1 MPLLSFWHDLC
12 LFRNMKNI
20 NLHKHKIFRKTKDVL
35 FFDIT
40 MPKSNAS
47 DLVIHDSAAV
57 SPPDDSLGN
66 KQFYIH
72 YHQVDNNRVV
82 HGSRTFELINFD
94 WDRPYQIVKLDRNS
108 GALKI
113 PKKTYHR
120 SVSCDDG
127 SIVINQ
133 SERDDLFQ
141 AKKEFKP
148 VSIAKNKKLAYILKT
163 VKPIIIKI

>member
-12 LFRNMKNI
+12 LLIDMKNI
-20 NLHKHKIFRKTKDVL
+20 NLHKHKVFRKTKDVL

-40 MPKSNAS
+40 MPGSNAS
-47 DLVIHDSAAV
+47 DLVIHDSSAV

-82 HGSRTFELINFD
+82 HGSRTFELINFE
-94 WDRPYQIVKLDRNS
+94 WDRPYQIVKLDRDS

-141 AKKEFKP
+141 AKKEFIP
-148 VSIAKNKKLAYILKT
+148 VSTAKNKKLAHILKT
-163 VKPIIIKI
+163 VKPVIIKI

>member
-1 MPLLSFWHDLC
+1 MPLSSFWHDLC
-12 LFRNMKNI
+12 CLINVKNI

-47 DLVIHDSAAV
+47 DLVIHDSSAV

-82 HGSRTFELINFD
+82 HGSRTFELINFE
-94 WDRPYQIVKLDRNS
+94 WDKPYQIVKLDRDS
-108 GALKI
+108 GALRI

-120 SVSCDDG
+120 SVSCDSG

-148 VSIAKNKKLAYILKT
+148 VSIVKNEKLANILKT
-163 VKPIIIKI
+163 VKPLIVKI

>member
-12 LFRNMKNI
+12 LMIDMKNI
-20 NLHKHKIFRKTKDVL
+20 NLHKHKVFRKTKDVL

-40 MPKSNAS
+40 MPGSNAS
-47 DLVIHDSAAV
+47 DLVIHDSSAV

-94 WDRPYQIVKLDRNS
+94 WDRPYQIIKLDRNS

-148 VSIAKNKKLAYILKT
+148 VSITKNKKLAYILKT

>member
-12 LFRNMKNI
+12 LLIHMKNI
-20 NLHKHKIFRKTKDVL
+20 NLHKHKVFRKTKDVL

-47 DLVIHDSAAV
+47 DLVIHDSSAV

-113 PKKTYHR
+113 HKKTYHR
-120 SVSCDDG
+120 YVSCDDG
-127 SIVINQ
+127 SIVINK
-133 SERDDLFQ
+133 SEIDDLFQ

-148 VSIAKNKKLAYILKT
+148 VSIANNKKLAYILKT

>member
-12 LFRNMKNI
+12 LSIDMKNI

-47 DLVIHDSAAV
+47 DLVIHDSSAV

>member
-1 MPLLSFWHDLC
+1 
-12 LFRNMKNI
+12 
-20 NLHKHKIFRKTKDVL
+20 
-35 FFDIT
+35 

-47 DLVIHDSAAV
+47 DLVIHDSSAV

-141 AKKEFKP
+141 AKKEFEP
-148 VSIAKNKKLAYILKT
+148 VSVTQDEKLKHVLTNVRPLI
-163 VKPIIIKI
+163 VKL

>member
-1 MPLLSFWHDLC
+1 MTKLLSQRVMSEDYLEICFA
-12 LFRNMKNI
+12 
-20 NLHKHKIFRKTKDVL
+20 KHKVFRETEDVIFY
-35 FFDIT
+35 DI
-40 MPKSNAS
+40 SIEGNNAT
-47 DLVIHDSAAV
+47 DLVEHTGPAI
-57 SPPDDSLGN
+57 SPPDDLIGA

>member
-12 LFRNMKNI
+12 LLIDMKNI
-20 NLHKHKIFRKTKDVL
+20 NLHKHKVFRKTKDVL

-40 MPKSNAS
+40 MPGSNAS
-47 DLVIHDSAAV
+47 DLVIHDSSAV

-82 HGSRTFELINFD
+82 HGSRTFELINFE
-94 WDRPYQIVKLDRNS
+94 WDRPYQIVKLDRDS

-120 SVSCDDG
+120 SVSCDNG

-141 AKKEFKP
+141 AKKEFNP
-148 VSIAKNKKLAYILKT
+148 VSIVKNKKLAYILKT

>member
-12 LFRNMKNI
+12 LIIDMKNI
-20 NLHKHKIFRKTKDVL
+20 NLHKHKIFRKTKNVL

-40 MPKSNAS
+40 MPESNAS
-47 DLVIHDSAAV
+47 DLVIHDSSAV

-66 KQFYIH
+66 KQFYVH

-113 PKKTYHR
+113 PKNTYHR

-163 VKPIIIKI
+163 VKPIIIKL

>member
-1 MPLLSFWHDLC
+1 MPFLSFWHDLC
-12 LFRNMKNI
+12 LLTDVKNI

-47 DLVIHDSAAV
+47 DLVIHDSSAV
-57 SPPDDSLGN
+57 SPPDDNLGN

-148 VSIAKNKKLAYILKT
+148 VSTAKNKQLASILKT

>member
-1 MPLLSFWHDLC
+1 MPLSSFWHDLC
-12 LFRNMKNI
+12 CLINVKNI

-47 DLVIHDSAAV
+47 DLVIHDSSAV

-66 KQFYIH
+66 KQFYVH

-82 HGSRTFELINFD
+82 HGSRTFELINFE
-94 WDRPYQIVKLDRNS
+94 WDKPYQIVKLDRDS
-108 GALKI
+108 GALRI

-120 SVSCDDG
+120 SVSCDSG

-148 VSIAKNKKLAYILKT
+148 VSIVKNEKLANILKT
-163 VKPIIIKI
+163 VKPLIVKI

>member
-1 MPLLSFWHDLC
+1 MNEVQFIKHQV
-12 LFRNMKNI
+12 FRETPDV
-20 NLHKHKIFRKTKDVL
+20 IFY
-35 FFDIT
+35 DI
-40 MPKSNAS
+40 SVDNNNAT
-47 DLVIHDSAAV
+47 DLVEHKGPAV
-57 SPPDDSLGN
+57 SPPDENGD

>member
-12 LFRNMKNI
+12 CHKGVKNI
-20 NLHKHKIFRKTKDVL
+20 SLHKHKIFRKTKDVL

-40 MPKSNAS
+40 IPKSNAS

-57 SPPDDSLGN
+57 SPPDDNLGN

-72 YHQVDNNRVV
+72 FHQVDNNRVI
-82 HGSRTFELINFD
+82 HGSRTFELINFE
-94 WDRPYQIVKLDRNS
+94 WDKPYQIIKLNRDS
-108 GALKI
+108 GALRI

-120 SVSCDDG
+120 SVSSDNG

-141 AKKEFKP
+141 AKKEFEP
-148 VSIAKNKKLAYILKT
+148 VSIIKNKKLAHILKT
-163 VKPIIIKI
+163 LKPVIIKI

>member
-12 LFRNMKNI
+12 LMIDMKNI

-47 DLVIHDSAAV
+47 DLVIHDSSAV

-66 KQFYIH
+66 KQFYVH

-82 HGSRTFELINFD
+82 HGSRTFELINFE
-94 WDRPYQIVKLDRNS
+94 WDKPYQIVKLDRDS
-108 GALKI
+108 GALRI

-120 SVSCDDG
+120 SVSCDSG

-148 VSIAKNKKLAYILKT
+148 VSIVKNEKLANILKT
-163 VKPIIIKI
+163 VKPLIVKI

>member
-1 MPLLSFWHDLC
+1 
-12 LFRNMKNI
+12 MKNI

-66 KQFYIH
+66 KQFYVH

-82 HGSRTFELINFD
+82 HGLRTFELINFE
-94 WDRPYQIVKLDRNS
+94 WDKPYQIVKLDRDS
-108 GALKI
+108 GALRI

-120 SVSCDDG
+120 SVSCDSG

-133 SERDDLFQ
+133 AERDDLFQ

-148 VSIAKNKKLAYILKT
+148 VSIVKNEKLANILKT
-163 VKPIIIKI
+163 VKPLIIKI